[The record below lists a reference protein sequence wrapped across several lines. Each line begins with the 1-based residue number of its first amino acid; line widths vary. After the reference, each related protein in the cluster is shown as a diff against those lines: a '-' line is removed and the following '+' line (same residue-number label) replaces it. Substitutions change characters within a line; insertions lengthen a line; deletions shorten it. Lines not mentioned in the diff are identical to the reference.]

1 MGTEGDWEVPLSY
14 DGAAEE
20 VLRVRTRAG
29 VMDLSHVGR
38 VRIRGDGALDLL
50 ERVCASDVAHQE
62 DNTALYTLL
71 CNDRGG
77 IIDRCRLLRLED
89 YWVLLASPIARTK
102 VLAHLESQ
110 AGAMGAK
117 VDDQTDKT
125 VMIAVAGP
133 AAPNVLDA
141 VLPEKAS
148 MLPAGAVKTGSLLI
162 AKYIVV
168 RGGDTGEWGLEV
180 IIPRMAAGLAW
191 DFITKKAGAN
201 AVAPVGMV
209 ARDVLRIEA
218 GLPAYGQEL
227 NETIDPVTAGL
238 ESAVS
243 GRGDFLGAEAVAAIR
258 RSGVSRGRVGLVL
271 EADAGGEALPTGT
284 YIPRQG
290 DAVTTPDGREVGSV
304 TSGTYSP
311 TLEKIIAMAYVAPD
325 AAAAGTEL
333 AVHTGAERRKAK
345 VVGLPFYRTSGP
357 V

>member
-1 MGTEGDWEVPLSY
+1 
-14 DGAAEE
+14 
-20 VLRVRTRAG
+20 
-29 VMDLSHVGR
+29 
-38 VRIRGDGALDLL
+38 
-50 ERVCASDVAHQE
+50 
-62 DNTALYTLL
+62 
-71 CNDRGG
+71 
-77 IIDRCRLLRLED
+77 
-89 YWVLLASPIARTK
+89 

-180 IIPRMAAGLAW
+180 IIPRMAAGLGW

-258 RSGVSRGRVGLVL
+258 RSGVSRRRVGLVL
-271 EADAGGEALPTGT
+271 EADAGGEVLPTGA

-311 TLEKIIAMAYVAPD
+311 TLEKIIAMAYVASD

-333 AVHTGAERRKAK
+333 AVRTGAERRKAK